1 MLQADMTRDGY
12 LIADYTTESQ
22 GPRSQRLEEYSDSF
36 SSSRQTSPGV
46 DKLLDIFDPD
56 IPDILEK
63 SFSDDFLS
71 DSFPWTDYADPGKL
85 SNKLFAPPG
94 ANKPNIPK
102 LKVDTN
108 QIKSNSAMAVFE
120 FDDPEEGRRAKEEE
134 RMRLMRTGTSSSGR
148 KNKRKIT
155 KSPSQASTPKVLGN
169 EQYYYLLALSS
180 TANFLS
186 ISQSYVGFRWLVS
199 RTFIFC
205 PKT

>member
-1 MLQADMTRDGY
+1 MILYMHDASVLMRTQSSKVFWLY
-12 LIADYTTESQ
+12 CKYIFKHLFFLADYQTDSQ
-22 GPRSQRLEEYSDSF
+22 GTRSQRLDEYSDSF

-56 IPDILEK
+56 ILDK
-63 SFSDDFLS
+63 SFSDDFFS
-71 DSFPWTDYADPGKL
+71 DSLSWTDYADPGKL

-155 KSPSQASTPKVLGN
+155 KSPSQVSTPKVCL
-169 EQYYYLLALSS
+169 
-180 TANFLS
+180 
-186 ISQSYVGFRWLVS
+186 
-199 RTFIFC
+199 
-205 PKT
+205 